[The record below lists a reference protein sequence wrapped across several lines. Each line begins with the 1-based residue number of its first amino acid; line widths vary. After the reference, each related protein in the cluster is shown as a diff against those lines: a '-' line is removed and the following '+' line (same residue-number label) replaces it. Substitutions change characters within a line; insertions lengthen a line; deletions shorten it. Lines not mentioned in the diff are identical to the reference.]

1 MSIAL
6 FLSMIAS
13 VFLSFSIPVFF
24 WGRFGYKTKGFF
36 SSVIIGAAAYLIYF
50 LIIRTSALSLTAN
63 LHIFPASLLRAI
75 FFSLGL
81 TLMNFIAY
89 KMLKMT
95 GRDLRCSYAVGVGT
109 ALAENA
115 VVVGMAYINNIFYSI
130 MIMNGSFDAHM
141 AEVGFD
147 SATISMLR
155 EALAGMSASSFF
167 LSAFERMLF
176 SFAMV
181 YSAYAVY
188 SYWDSSKKGRAVLYS
203 SLVLFVS
210 YFIPSILSASSD
222 ESLVYVSMSLLAVIS
237 ILCTWIMSRK
247 GQRNNEEKKEG
258 CDEKR

>member
-50 LIIRTSALSLTAN
+50 LIIRTSALSLTAS

-115 VVVGMAYINNIFYSI
+115 VVVGMAYINNIFACCFLLQWCIPLTRYTHIGILQRRGGRSYTPLWYFLSPI
-130 MIMNGSFDAHM
+130 LS
-141 AEVGFD
+141 
-147 SATISMLR
+147 R
-155 EALAGMSASSFF
+155 ASSPHHQMNRWF
-167 LSAFERMLF
+167 M
-176 SFAMV
+176 
-181 YSAYAVY
+181 
-188 SYWDSSKKGRAVLYS
+188 
-203 SLVLFVS
+203 
-210 YFIPSILSASSD
+210 
-222 ESLVYVSMSLLAVIS
+222 
-237 ILCTWIMSRK
+237 
-247 GQRNNEEKKEG
+247 
-258 CDEKR
+258 